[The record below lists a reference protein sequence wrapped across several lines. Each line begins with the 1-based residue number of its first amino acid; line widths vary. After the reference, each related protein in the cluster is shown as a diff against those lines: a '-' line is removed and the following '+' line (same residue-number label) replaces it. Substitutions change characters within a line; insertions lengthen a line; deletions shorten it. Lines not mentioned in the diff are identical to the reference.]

1 MDQFIIKGGKP
12 LSGTIEISG
21 AKNAVLP
28 LMFATILTN
37 EDIILHNVPY
47 LSDTLTLCE
56 LLENF
61 GVKITA
67 FHGDKII
74 DLYHTDLD
82 SFSLKLNSSNI
93 NNLEAPYHIAKK
105 MRASFWS
112 LGPILAKFGK
122 AKISLPGG
130 CAIGT
135 RQIDLHL
142 DTLEHM
148 GASLK
153 IEEGY
158 VYAENT
164 GKLKAVHYTFAKIS
178 VGATINAILSAV
190 IAEGTSIFLNCAQE
204 PEIQNLCHLLLKMGA
219 QIEGI
224 GTSKLIIEG
233 QETLSGGEIA
243 VMADRIETG
252 TYIALAGLTNSKLT
266 LTNVDFSSIENLI
279 DVYLAA
285 GIEIEKK
292 DNSLIVKGTGKIN
305 PVNIQTM
312 AYPGFPTDMQA
323 QFMTL
328 MCLSTGTCSIT
339 ENLYENRFMHIPEL
353 QRMGAD
359 ISVIKNTATVKGIQ
373 QFKGARVMATDLRA
387 SVCLVLA
394 ALCAE
399 GETIME
405 RIYHI
410 DRGYCRIEKKLS
422 RCGADIKRVKSD
434 NNTSDIL

>member
-1 MDQFIIKGGKP
+1 MEKFIIQGGNA

-28 LMFATILTN
+28 LMLATILTD

-47 LSDTLTLCE
+47 LADVLTLCE

-67 FHGDKII
+67 FHDNKII
-74 DLYHTDLD
+74 DLHNTDLD
-82 SFSLKLNSSNI
+82 NFSLKLNSSNI
-93 NNLEAPYHIAKK
+93 NNLEAPYHITKK
-105 MRASFWS
+105 MRASFWT
-112 LGPILAKFGK
+112 LGPILAKFGQ

-148 GASLK
+148 GANIT

-158 VYAENT
+158 VKATNN
-164 GKLKAVHYTFAKIS
+164 GKLKFVHYTFSKIS
-178 VGATINAILSAV
+178 VGATINAILSSV
-190 IAEGTSIFLNCAQE
+190 ISEGTSIFLNCAQE
-204 PEIQNLCHLLLKMGA
+204 PEIQNLCHLLSKMGA
-219 QIEGI
+219 RIEGI
-224 GTSKLIIEG
+224 GSSKLIIQG
-233 QETLSGGEIA
+233 QEFLKGASIA
-243 VMADRIETG
+243 VMPDRIETG
-252 TYIALAGLTNSKLT
+252 TYITLAGMTNSQLT
-266 LTNVDFSSIENLI
+266 LTNVDFNSIENLI
-279 DVYLAA
+279 DIYLEA
-285 GIEIEKK
+285 GIKIEKNA
-292 DNSLIVKGTGKIN
+292 NSLLVSGIGKIN
-305 PVNIQTM
+305 PVNVQTM

-328 MCLSTGTCSIT
+328 MCLANGTCSIT

-359 ISVIKNTATVKGIQ
+359 ISVIKNTATVKGIK
-373 QFKGARVMATDLRA
+373 QFKGANVMATDLRA

-399 GETIME
+399 GQTIID

-422 RCGADIKRVKSD
+422 NCNADIRRIKSD
-434 NNTSDIL
+434 NNASAI